1 MDYKIEWCNLY
12 NFISWW
18 FDNDFWM
25 GMEQNNV
32 LDVKA
37 MQFDYIAGAFILDWI
52 FYSKDK

>member
-1 MDYKIEWCNLY
+1 
-12 NFISWW
+12 
-18 FDNDFWM
+18 M

-37 MQFDYIAGAFILDWI
+37 MQVEYIAGAFILDWI